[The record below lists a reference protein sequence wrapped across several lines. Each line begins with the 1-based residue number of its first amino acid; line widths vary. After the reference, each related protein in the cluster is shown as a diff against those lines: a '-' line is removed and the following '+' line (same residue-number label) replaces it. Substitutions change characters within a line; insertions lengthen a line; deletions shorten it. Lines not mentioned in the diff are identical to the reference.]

1 MIQQAIAKLF
11 SHHELTAEEAETTMG
26 EIMDGKAT
34 PAQIGAYLAALRL
47 KGETRDEIVGSA
59 RAMRAKSLTVHTS
72 HPILVDTCGTGGDKS
87 GTFNISTTAAFVV
100 AGAGVPVAKH
110 GNRAASSQAGSAD
123 VLAALGIKVD
133 LQPEQVAKCIEDVG
147 IGFML
152 APLHHPAM
160 KHVAGPRREI
170 GSRTIFNILG
180 PLTNPAG
187 AKHQLLGVPDPG
199 ITEMMASVLGELGST
214 HVLVV
219 NTDGVD
225 ELLTIDPAVISE
237 LRNGEVTTYMFDAL
251 DVGMPRTTLD
261 ALGGGTPDFNAV
273 ILRSIL
279 QGDDVDTRMNV
290 VLLNAGA
297 ALYAADA
304 APSIKDGI
312 ELARE
317 VIHNGKALAKLDALI
332 EKSQSF
338 AA

>member
-11 SHHELTAEEAETTMG
+11 AHQDLTATEAEEANG
-26 EIMDGKAT
+26 EIMSGTAT
-34 PAQIGAYLAALRL
+34 PAQIGAYLAALRM

-59 RAMRAKSLTVHTS
+59 RAMRAKALMVHTS

-100 AGAGVPVAKH
+100 AAADVPVAKH
-110 GNRAASSQAGSAD
+110 GNRAMSSQAGSAD
-123 VLAALGIKVD
+123 VLSALGVKVD
-133 LQPEQVAKCIEDVG
+133 LQPDQVAQCIEEVG

-152 APLHHPAM
+152 APVHHPAM
-160 KHVAGPRREI
+160 KHVVGV
-170 GSRTIFNILG
+170 RTIFNILG

-199 ITEMMASVLGELGST
+199 LTELMASVLGELGST

-219 NTDGVD
+219 NTAGVD
-225 ELLTIDPAVISE
+225 ELLTTDPAVISE
-237 LRNGEVTTYMFDAL
+237 LRNGEVTTYMFDPL
-251 DVGMPRTTLD
+251 DMGMERTTLEE
-261 ALGGGTPDFNAV
+261 LGGGTPDFNAA
-273 ILRSIL
+273 ITRSIL
-279 QGDDVDTRMNV
+279 QGDDVAVRMNV

-304 APSIKDGI
+304 ASSIKDGI
-312 ELARE
+312 ALARE
-317 VIHNGKALAKLDALI
+317 VIKNGKAIAKLDALV

-338 AA
+338 A